1 MMDSCRLRK
10 PAAGLIATYCR
21 PMAFST
27 SAMKSEP
34 GWVMKVSLG
43 SFFSPAALPA
53 GLSAAM
59 VSAAWA
65 SCVVAASAAPAAA
78 AVPLRNLRRA
88 GLPFSGASFMAF
100 SSSWGPGQAET
111 DYMPRVARRQT
122 PNTRH
127 FRLPPFAFRLEE
139 VSHARADHQASRRD
153 YPGVEE
159 RRRQVRARRREADIE
174 EVSGRP
180 LLRAAGR
187 RDVHLRHG
195 PDRADDAD
203 HSAGVVPAGEDG
215 RRPAAGSWLERRG

>member
-1 MMDSCRLRK
+1 MIDSCRLRK

-100 SSSWGPGQAET
+100 SSSWGRRAT
-111 DYMPRVARRQT
+111 VADYRPEARRQT
-122 PNTRH
+122 PGAKHTRH

-159 RRRQVRARRREADIE
+159 RRRQV
-174 EVSGRP
+174 
-180 LLRAAGR
+180 
-187 RDVHLRHG
+187 
-195 PDRADDAD
+195 
-203 HSAGVVPAGEDG
+203 
-215 RRPAAGSWLERRG
+215 